1 MANEEENHI
10 KSMEEEATTLSH
22 KNLKKLDSGKLYLK
36 VDRENKR
43 SNSSKGN
50 SGSGGGTNTSKGG
63 IGSDSGCGVS
73 DSGIEIKSNY
83 SGSLNSGSNLT
94 LKSGSSAYKTE
105 NSMKTTSSNQSVM
118 SFLTIHSKMGSQ
130 SYNDH
135 WIERAAERGNLNFED
150 ETTKM

>member
-10 KSMEEEATTLSH
+10 RSMEEEATTLSH
-22 KNLKKLDSGKLYLK
+22 KNLKKLESGKLYLK
-36 VDRENKR
+36 VDKENKG

-50 SGSGGGTNTSKGG
+50 SGGGTNSSKGG
-63 IGSDSGCGVS
+63 TGSDSGCGVS

-118 SFLTIHSKMGSQ
+118 SILTIHSKIGSQ